1 MRQGNQIVYA
11 NGFNAIFGINTLNR
25 DLSFSII
32 SSLVMIL
39 ILSANFTVDRANK
52 EEYLYKLT
60 KNGNQSRVLTKQWV
74 TLAVILLTYFIVF
87 GMDILYFCRMYPMKG
102 WLSPLSSILRMNT
115 DINFNS
121 IVSTDGSILR
131 YFLLVQSIRFIG
143 LFFIAS
149 LCNFISSKS
158 KDRVL
163 VVVITLLILI
173 IPVIAGSFGIEVLN
187 ILDIISGN
195 QFLMSDQGVIKPL
208 LMIVISALLIKFQ
221 FDS

>member
-11 NGFNAIFGINTLNR
+11 NGFDAIFGINTLNR

-52 EEYLYKLT
+52 EEHLYKLT
-60 KNGNQSRVLTKQWV
+60 KNGNQSRVLIKQWV

-87 GMDILYFCRMYPMKG
+87 GTDILYFCRMYPMKG

-149 LCNFISSKS
+149 LSNFISSKS